1 MKSLFTLLLTFL
13 SVQLASAH
21 ALWIETNSTGVKNVK
36 QEVRIFYGEY
46 ASQEIEPLDKWY
58 SDVKDFKLI
67 LTTPSNKQIE
77 VQKMLT
83 GDHFTAEFTPIEN
96 GIYVLSIYHAGKD
109 LSKTNLYA
117 FSSLAFIQVSG
128 NTLPAITNN
137 FYVKVNPNKYEVG
150 NTVEAI
156 VIKAGKPLA
165 NAEVLVM
172 SQEGWSKSFKTDPQ
186 GKISFT
192 ALWKGNYVIEAS
204 FGENKEGDWNGKPF
218 TYAWEGTTT
227 FLIVN

>member
-1 MKSLFTLLLTFL
+1 MKSLFPLLITFL
-13 SVQLASAH
+13 SVQFASAH
-21 ALWIETNSTGVKNVK
+21 ALWIETNSTGIKNTK
-36 QEVRIFYGEY
+36 QEVKIFYGEY
-46 ASQEIEPLDKWY
+46 ASKEIEPLDKWY

-77 VQKMLT
+77 IQKTVT
-83 GDHFTAEFTPIEN
+83 GNHFSSDFTPTED
-96 GIYVLSIYHAGKD
+96 GIYALSIYHAGKD

-117 FSSLAFIQVSG
+117 FSSLAFVKVYG
-128 NTLPAITNN
+128 NALPAITNN
-137 FYVKVNPNKYEVG
+137 FYVKVNPKKYNVG

-156 VIKAGKPLA
+156 VIKAGKPQA
-165 NAEVLVM
+165 DAEVLVM

-204 FGENKEGDWNGKPF
+204 FGENKEGEWNGKPF

-227 FLIVN
+227 FLTVN